1 VQAIHR
7 LVDREVTSVIEDEVR
22 RGRRGRPTVPPSP
35 EEVALAGRREVL
47 ERLHRVAVNMETA
60 AVLDLRANRSGNP
73 TLAAVLHE
81 RAAQRRRVA
90 ERLRAGLPS
99 EDQDAAG

>member
-1 VQAIHR
+1 
-7 LVDREVTSVIEDEVR
+7 VTSVIEDDVRHTR
-22 RGRRGRPTVPPSP
+22 RGRQTVPASP

-47 ERLHRVAVNMETA
+47 QRLHRVAVNMETA
-60 AVLDLRANRSGNP
+60 DVLDLRANRSGNA

-90 ERLRAGLPS
+90 ERLRAGIPGTQ
-99 EDQDAAG
+99 QDAAG